1 MGAWTWVFSWLT
13 SPLVSHS
20 VSHIFPFPVQG
31 NSPTISFV
39 GSYHPSGRASAR
51 PPPLSTPPLAPTAS
65 GPTMRFPFRFFGGNG
80 CHPHHMGWW
89 GKNATGQLL
98 MRRNGRYRLTCQV
111 FVERMSHR
119 PKKEEQHEGAQELTQ
134 PGWLAENGQEPERA
148 KQSATPRW
156 GMPEQADSPARSS
169 RRRRRCAKACA

>member
-1 MGAWTWVFSWLT
+1 MPRESRSCVAFLH
-13 SPLVSHS
+13 LR
-20 VSHIFPFPVQG
+20 FP
-31 NSPTISFV
+31 TTLRIIS
-39 GSYHPSGRASAR
+39 SRLRASAR

-119 PKKEEQHEGAQELTQ
+119 PKKEEQHEGAQ
-134 PGWLAENGQEPERA
+134 GADAASLAG
-148 KQSATPRW
+148 
-156 GMPEQADSPARSS
+156 
-169 RRRRRCAKACA
+169 